1 MSGCGFDE
9 NGSLGPAMYAQRSR
23 NRHRINTKRRICRA
37 RETGDGLPGWA
48 SRDGLP
54 GWASR
59 DGLPGWASRD
69 AAPILRLKIR
79 CPLPESPTPCSWDTS
94 IYSLNKINQDARH
107 LILASGAKA
116 ETNMIN
122 LNHARYAR
130 GRIKPLC
137 TLQTLNQDG
146 ASLASAS
153 CNRRTP
159 ESWDCNSAKAV
170 PNASATLRDRG
181 YAKTHHPLVPP
192 PLAILWFT
200 LEPEP
205 HNGDDTTLN

>member
-37 RETGDGLPGWA
+37 RETG
-48 SRDGLP
+48 
-54 GWASR
+54 